1 MCGAAVFGAGAG
13 VLTGGGLSAG
23 VLGAIVVVV
32 GGEFEGLSNDKG
44 FGEKLLQARRDMN
57 GWLREKHMIELSDL
71 EPQNDTVVTYSIE
84 GLLAASAP
92 LMAFANDLI
101 LTLLL
106 TLYMLMTRVP
116 PTEEEVH
123 KDVQFLTLFE
133 KIKAK
138 IGFYVVL
145 KSALSVLTGGL
156 VGITLL
162 ICKVRLATVFGL
174 LSFILNYIP
183 NVRRSRTLML
193 TA

>member
-1 MCGAAVFGAGAG
+1 VFRAGAG
-13 VLTGGGLSAG
+13 VLTGSGLSAG

-44 FGEKLLQARRDMN
+44 FGVKLVQARRDMN
-57 GWLREKHMIELSDL
+57 GWLRDNHMIELSDL

-92 LMAFANDLI
+92 IMAFLNDLI

-138 IGFYVVL
+138 
-145 KSALSVLTGGL
+145 
-156 VGITLL
+156 
-162 ICKVRLATVFGL
+162 VRPCCSNAPL
-174 LSFILNYIP
+174 
-183 NVRRSRTLML
+183 
-193 TA
+193 